1 MIQRIQWKIE
11 IWNFYAKRF
20 KQSTTWLWLQGMQ
33 NDIELMICM
42 MCIWSAWC
50 WIIAALFSIMLM
62 VFTDDWFYWL
72 LIDCMTLHADDM
84 YFAWVI
90 HTLLYVIKD
99 KINSF
104 YIWLGDRE

>member
-33 NDIELMICM
+33 DDIELMICM
-42 MCIWSAWC
+42 MCTWSAWY

-99 KINSF
+99 KIYSF
-104 YIWLGDRE
+104 YIWFGDRE